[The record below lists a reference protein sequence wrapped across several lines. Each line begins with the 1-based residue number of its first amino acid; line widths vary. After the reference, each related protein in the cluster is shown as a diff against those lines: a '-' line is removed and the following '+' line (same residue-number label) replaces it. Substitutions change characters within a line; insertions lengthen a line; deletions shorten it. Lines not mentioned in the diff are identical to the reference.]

1 MVDHDDANHASR
13 FGWFSAGALSA
24 LAALAAFLFL
34 GNHLFSASGVEAGA
48 PSTII
53 EGRQ

>member
-1 MVDHDDANHASR
+1 MIDHEQDANRASR

-24 LAALAAFLFL
+24 LAALAAFFFL
-34 GNHLFSASGVEAGA
+34 GNHLFSASGIADSA

-53 EGRQ
+53 EAQ